1 MYERTWKPTAFSRG
15 SCGKE
20 QCGFSR
26 CDMDFSF
33 ERTFFVT
40 SVTWQR
46 RPAFQCEHTAKLF
59 LQVLF
64 EYRQR
69 GIFLLHEFVLMP
81 DHIHLLLT
89 PRRTVAIER
98 AMQFIKG
105 GFSHR
110 VMKETGSRMEI
121 WERSFTNHRIRD
133 QRDYAEH
140 IKVHLDQPGPGA
152 IGGAPRAICLFISQS
167 GVHSGSRATAAKAG
181 RLIIPFG
188 TPGRRAL
195 PRSCTLNKLRNSA
208 SSSPTALTIT
218 KLISQPA

>member
-140 IKVHLDQPGPGA
+140 IRYIWTNPVRARLVVLPEQYAYSSANPEFTLDR
-152 IGGAPRAICLFISQS
+152 APQ
-167 GVHSGSRATAAKAG
+167 
-181 RLIIPFG
+181 RLKPV
-188 TPGRRAL
+188 A
-195 PRSCTLNKLRNSA
+195 
-208 SSSPTALTIT
+208 
-218 KLISQPA
+218 